1 MIEIKESMMS
11 KSTRPGFWF
20 VENVLNDDNFKQYI
34 GQLYRNNRKGIVPD
48 IAMSINFFSG
58 SSVAQPVTTESDKSY
73 IMLNNELYDIF
84 EGKYVDKNSVKYIK
98 GTYTL
103 SENYNK
109 LFECMREKIN
119 FNVLGV

>member
-1 MIEIKESMMS
+1 MIKIKESMMS

-20 VENVLNDDNFKQYI
+20 VESVLSDDNFKQHI
-34 GQLYRNNRKGIVPD
+34 KQLYRNNPQSIVPD

-73 IMLNNELYDIF
+73 IILNNKLYDIF
-84 EGKYVDKNSVKYIK
+84 EGKYVDNNVKYVK

-109 LFECMREKIN
+109 LFECMKEKIN